1 MKRSASTSLIVGVV
15 IAVVVVIGA
24 GVAVT
29 ATDLSPMGLKV
40 NGHVTSQQD
49 INDDLDTI
57 AHSGQLDPATKS
69 AEGSVTGTISSGWL
83 TRLAQTQVILDEL
96 HRQGIKLTDAA
107 RARLEKSAGNQ
118 LKGLS
123 SSVKRTLLDYNL
135 GLQRLQ
141 NKVGQA
147 AVSKAITRA
156 LRRAR
161 VTVDPRYGRWNSK
174 RGIVCA
180 PNGCPPP
187 ASSSGG

>member
-1 MKRSASTSLIVGVV
+1 MKRSVSTSLVVVVV
-15 IAVVVVIGA
+15 IALLVVIGA

-49 INDDLDTI
+49 INDDLDSI
-57 AHSGQLDPATKS
+57 ANSGQLDPTQTS
-69 AEGSVTGTISSGWL
+69 EGSVTGSISSGWL
-83 TRLAQTQVILDEL
+83 TRLAQTQVIRDEL
-96 HRQGIKLTDAA
+96 RRQDITLTDAA

-135 GLQRLQ
+135 SLQLLQ
-141 NKVGQA
+141 DKVGQDG
-147 AVSKAITRA
+147 VSKAVARA

-161 VTVDPRYGRWNSK
+161 VTVDPRYGRWNPK

-180 PNGCPPP
+180 PNGCPAP
-187 ASSSGG
+187 SSGG